1 MADNPRHVILCEIR
15 SGCSAS
21 DVQDAEWAPFSEAE
35 RQASGVSIGS
45 GLSCTSELAEAGS
58 FVLQG
63 LVRKCAPCLPL
74 ALLYAP
80 CHAVLGHASWP
91 SPCAAQA

>member
-1 MADNPRHVILCEIR
+1 MSETR
-15 SGCSAS
+15 SGHSAS
-21 DVQDAEWAPFSEAE
+21 VLQDADWAPFSEAE

-63 LVRKCAPCLPL
+63 LVRKCAPGLPL
-74 ALLYAP
+74 TLLHAL
-80 CHAVLGHASWP
+80 CHAFLGHAS
-91 SPCAAQA
+91 

>member
-1 MADNPRHVILCEIR
+1 MQIPSALGMTDGKQSKHYGILLKTR

-63 LVRKCAPCLPL
+63 LVRK
-74 ALLYAP
+74 
-80 CHAVLGHASWP
+80 
-91 SPCAAQA
+91 